1 MICEQ
6 TGCCVIMRAIVM
18 YTMAIY
24 STAVRGVGISKLHQ
38 EIYGAR
44 QNNRSRSLFSY
55 RFFKGLQG
63 THFADRSAI
72 AEICMLLLFRN
83 FLKGV

>member
-18 YTMAIY
+18 YTMAIC
-24 STAVRGVGISKLHQ
+24 STAVCGVGISKFRP
-38 EIYGAR
+38 EIYGKR
-44 QNNRSRSLFSY
+44 QNKRYPSLFSY

-72 AEICMLLLFRN
+72 AEIFMLLLFRN

>member
-1 MICEQ
+1 MTWFMICEQ

-24 STAVRGVGISKLHQ
+24 STAVRGVGISKLRQ

-55 RFFKGLQG
+55 RFFQ
-63 THFADRSAI
+63 RSARHSFWRPKRHCGNLHFV
-72 AEICMLLLFRN
+72 AFS
-83 FLKGV
+83 